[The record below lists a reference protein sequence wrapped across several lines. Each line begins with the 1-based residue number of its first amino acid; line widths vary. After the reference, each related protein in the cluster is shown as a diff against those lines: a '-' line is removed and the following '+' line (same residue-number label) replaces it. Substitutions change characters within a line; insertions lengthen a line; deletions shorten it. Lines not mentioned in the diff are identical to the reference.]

1 MRISDWSSDVCSSD
15 LTQRITRAAVQPNDR
30 RDRRVLVAVRAEGNR
45 ARPGIQST
53 LGPVEIGVADV
64 GIESPTFLLGLSNVV
79 HRTCLP
85 VAALAFAGILR
96 VSCSGTIHAP
106 VSRCWAGLNYK
117 CDGVR
122 RCRLACHR

>member
-79 HRTCLP
+79 HRTRSEERRVGKECVSTCRSRWLP
-85 VAALAFAGILR
+85 Y
-96 VSCSGTIHAP
+96 H
-106 VSRCWAGLNYK
+106 
-117 CDGVR
+117 
-122 RCRLACHR
+122 

>member
-1 MRISDWSSDVCSSD
+1 MYFFFFKQKTAYDMRISDWSSDVCSSD
-15 LTQRITRAAVQPNDR
+15 L
-30 RDRRVLVAVRAEGNR
+30 LVAVRAEGNR

>member
-85 VAALAFAGILR
+85 VAALSFAGILR
-96 VSCSGTIHAP
+96 VSCSGTIPAP
-106 VSRCWAGLNYK
+106 VSRCWAGLK
-117 CDGVR
+117 AR
-122 RCRLACHR
+122 KSTRLNSSH

>member
-106 VSRCWAGLNYK
+106 VSRCWAGLNYN
-117 CDGVR
+117 CDR
-122 RCRLACHR
+122 SEEQTS